1 MKEVIINRS
10 QVKKVRENSHERIDR
25 KDRVWLDLQDVLR
38 KIESFFPERLPGDKK
53 KESFY
58 SELYTML
65 NAGVDLKTTLEMII
79 QNQKNSNDKKMCNE
93 ILQDIITGR
102 SLSQAFLRSQKFTF
116 YEVNSIK
123 IAEESGKLIPVLN
136 QLLEYYTKR
145 IALRRQFYSAISY
158 PLIVICTAAGSV
170 IFMLRYIVPMFVDVF
185 NRSKVELPYLTKL
198 IINISDVFSNYLLY
212 IIFLMLAG
220 GVTILSQKK
229 KRWFRQFSSLL
240 VLKIPLIG
248 ILVKKIYIAR
258 FCQAMKLLLGSK
270 VPLVTALDLA
280 KSMMTYYPIT
290 STLKPISKDIITGK
304 PLHKAMSAFDIYELR
319 LISIVKIGEEVNQLD
334 TFFGKIAK
342 QYSDEADYQIGII
355 NTLLEP
361 LLIIFLGIS
370 VGIILVAM
378 YLPLFKLSS
387 QFF

>member
-1 MKEVIINRS
+1 MTEVIINPI
-10 QVKKVRENSHERIDR
+10 QIKKVQENIQVHPDKKSS
-25 KDRVWLDLQDVLR
+25 VWTDLQGVYQ
-38 KIESFFPERLPGDKK
+38 KIEFSFSSRIPGDKK

-58 SELYTML
+58 SELYTL
-65 NAGVDLKTTLEMII
+65 LHAGVDLKTTMEMII
-79 QNQKNSNDKKMCNE
+79 QNQKNENDKKMCSE
-93 ILQDIITGR
+93 ILQDVITGK
-102 SLSQAFLRSQKFTF
+102 SLSQAFSRSQKFTF

-123 IAEESGKLIPVLN
+123 IAEESGKLIPVLE

-170 IFMLRYIVPMFVDVF
+170 IFMLKYIVPMFVDVF
-185 NRSKVELPYLTKL
+185 KRSKVELPYLTKV
-198 IINISDVFSNYLLY
+198 IINLSDIFSNYFPY
-212 IIFLMLAG
+212 IILLAIAG
-220 GVTILSQKK
+220 SVTVMSQKK
-229 KRWFRQFSSLL
+229 KKWFRRFSSLFI
-240 VLKIPLIG
+240 LKIPLVG

-270 VPLVTALDLA
+270 VPLVTALELA
-280 KSMMTYYPIT
+280 KNMITYYPIT
-290 STLKPISKDIITGK
+290 NTLKPISKDIITGK
-304 PLHKAMSAFDIYELR
+304 SLHKAMSAFDIYELR
-319 LISIVKIGEEVNQLD
+319 LLSIVKIGEEVNQLD
-334 TFFGKIAK
+334 AFFGKIAK

-361 LLIIFLGIS
+361 LLIIFLGFA

-378 YLPLFKLSS
+378 YLPLFRLSS